1 MSSIQTSINT
11 IVFTLYTLASILSKR
26 TCMYMNKKFLVVG
39 GVAGGASTAARIR
52 RLDEQ
57 AEVIMF
63 EKGPN
68 VSFSNCSLPFH
79 LSGIVENS
87 NKLVLMTPQ
96 AFQKKYNIEARVNQE
111 VVRINRDKKT
121 VTVNNFAT
129 GGSYEES
136 YDVLVLS
143 PGASPIVPNLEGIDS
158 PHVFTVRNVVDIE
171 RLNNYV
177 KSDDIEDIAVI
188 GGGFIGVEVA
198 ENLRLAGFNVSL
210 VEFSNQIMMPFDY
223 DMAQILHKEMLD
235 KGVNVIVNDGLAK
248 VTEDYVELNSGKQV
262 KAQAIVL
269 AIGVRPE
276 TTLAKEAGLAIGELG
291 GIQVDGNFVT
301 SDPSIYAVGDAI
313 EVFHQLT
320 RKPTRLALAG
330 PAQRQARA
338 AANHMYSMPQH
349 NKGVIGSSSVQI
361 FDLACASTGLNEKT
375 ALANGFQAKSVYVI
389 APDKVGLMPNSN
401 PLHFKLIYEV
411 PTGKILG
418 AQAIGKGN
426 ADKRIDVI
434 ATLITMGGTL
444 EDLKELELS
453 YSPMFST
460 ARDVVNLAALVAQ
473 NQLFGSYKQVNVDE
487 VRSLVENKA
496 YILDVRETNEYEAG
510 HLINAV
516 NIPLSELRERMNEIP
531 QDVPVYVHCR
541 SGQRSYNAVMALQ
554 NNGYSNVYNVS
565 GSFLGICLYEYFN
578 DLTTGRE
585 KIVTEYNFK

>member
-1 MSSIQTSINT
+1 MS
-11 IVFTLYTLASILSKR
+11 
-26 TCMYMNKKFLVVG
+26 KKFLVVG

-57 AEVIMF
+57 AEIIMF

-87 NKLVLMTPQ
+87 SKLILMTPQ
-96 AFQKKYNIEARVNQE
+96 AFQSKYNIEARVSQE
-111 VVRINRDKKT
+111 VVSINRDAKT
-121 VTVNNFAT
+121 VTVKNLINGT
-129 GGSYEES
+129 IYKES
-136 YDVLVLS
+136 YDTLVLS
-143 PGASPIVPNLEGIDS
+143 PGASPIVPNIEGVDS

-171 RLNNYV
+171 RLNNYI

-223 DMAQILHKEMLD
+223 DMVQILHKEMMD
-235 KGVNVIVNDGLAK
+235 KGVHVIVNDGLAK

-262 KAQAIVL
+262 KAQAVVL

-276 TTLAKEAGLAIGELG
+276 TSLAKEAGLTIGELG
-291 GIQVDGNFVT
+291 GIQVDGNYVT
-301 SDPSIYAVGDAI
+301 SDSSIYAVGDAI
-313 EVFHQLT
+313 EVFHQQIH
-320 RKPTRLALAG
+320 KPTRLALAG

-338 AANHMYSMPQH
+338 AANHMYNMPQQ

-361 FDLACASTGLNEKT
+361 FDLTCAVTGLNKKT
-375 ALANGFQAKSVYVI
+375 ALANGFQAKSVYII

-401 PLHFKLIYEV
+401 PLHFKLVYEV

-434 ATLITMGGTL
+434 ATMITMGGTL
-444 EDLKELELS
+444 DDLKELELS

-473 NQLFGSYKQVNVDE
+473 NQLFGHYQQVEVDA
-487 VRSLVENKA
+487 VRDLVENNA
-496 YILDVRETNEYEAG
+496 YILDVREKNEYEVG
-510 HLINAV
+510 HLINAI

-531 QDVPVYVHCR
+531 KEVPIYVHCR

-554 NNGYSNVYNVS
+554 NNGYPNVYNVA

-578 DLTTGRE
+578 DVSTNRD
-585 KIVTEYNFK
+585 KIVTAYNFK

>member
-1 MSSIQTSINT
+1 M
-11 IVFTLYTLASILSKR
+11 R
-26 TCMYMNKKFLVVG
+26 KKILVVG

-52 RLDEQ
+52 RLDEK
-57 AEVIMF
+57 AEIIIF

-79 LSGIVENS
+79 LSGVVEDS
-87 NKLVLMTPQ
+87 NKLILMTPQ
-96 AFQKKYNIEARVNQE
+96 GFQTKYNIEARVQQE
-111 VVRINRDKKT
+111 VVRINREQKT
-121 VTVNNFAT
+121 ITIKDLKTNRN
-129 GGSYEES
+129 YEES
-136 YDVLVLS
+136 YDTLVLS
-143 PGASPIVPNLEGIDS
+143 PGASPIVPDLEGIHS
-158 PHVFTVRNVVDIE
+158 KHVFTIRNVVDIN
-171 RLNNYV
+171 RLNQYLQTDHV
-177 KSDDIEDIAVI
+177 QDIAVI

-198 ENLRLAGFNVSL
+198 ENLKLAGYNVSL
-210 VEFSNQIMMPFDY
+210 VEFGQQIMAPFDY
-223 DMAQILHKEMLD
+223 DMAQILHKEMVD
-235 KGVNVIVNDGLAK
+235 KGVQVIVNDGLAK
-248 VTEDYVELNSGKQV
+248 VSPSYVILNSGKQLN
-262 KAQAIVL
+262 AQAVVL

-276 TTLAKEAGLAIGELG
+276 IHLAKEAGLTIGELG
-291 GIQVDGNFVT
+291 GIQVDANYVT

-320 RKPTRLALAG
+320 HKKTRLALAG

-338 AANHMYSMPQH
+338 AANHMYNIPHH

-375 ALANGFQAKSVYVI
+375 ALANGFQAKSVYLI

-401 PLHFKLIYEV
+401 PLHFKLVYET

-460 ARDVVNLAALVAQ
+460 ARDIVNLAALVAQ
-473 NQLFGSYKQVNVDE
+473 NLLHGHFKQVKVDE
-487 VRSLVENKA
+487 VRELIENQA
-496 YILDVRETNEYEAG
+496 FFLDVREKNEFECG
-510 HLINAV
+510 HLINAY
-516 NIPLSELRERMNEIP
+516 NIPLSELRERMDEIP
-531 QDVPVYVHCR
+531 KDQAVYVHCR

-554 NNGYSNVYNVS
+554 NSGFSNVFNVS
-565 GSFLGICLYEYFN
+565 GSFLGISLYEYFTDISTN
-578 DLTTGRE
+578 RD
-585 KIVTEYNFK
+585 KIVTAYNFK

>member
-1 MSSIQTSINT
+1 MS
-11 IVFTLYTLASILSKR
+11 
-26 TCMYMNKKFLVVG
+26 KKFLIVG

-87 NKLVLMTPQ
+87 SKLILMTPQ
-96 AFQKKYNIEARVNQE
+96 TFQSKYNIEARVSHE
-111 VVRINRDKKT
+111 VVSINRDAKT
-121 VTVNNFAT
+121 VTIKNLINDT
-129 GGSYEES
+129 SYEES
-136 YDVLVLS
+136 YDTLVLS
-143 PGASPIVPNLEGIDS
+143 PGASPIVPNLEGVDS

-177 KSDDIEDIAVI
+177 KSDDVEDIAVI

-210 VEFSNQIMMPFDY
+210 VEFSNQMMMPFDY
-223 DMAQILHKEMLD
+223 DMAQILHKEMMD
-235 KGVNVIVNDGLAK
+235 KGVHVIVNDGLAK
-248 VTEDYVELNSGKQV
+248 VTTDYVELNSGKQV
-262 KAQAIVL
+262 KAQAVVL

-276 TTLAKEAGLAIGELG
+276 TSLAKEAGLTIGELG
-291 GIQVDGNFVT
+291 GIQVDGNYVT
-301 SDPSIYAVGDAI
+301 SDPSIYAVGDVI
-313 EVFHQLT
+313 EVFHQQT
-320 RKPTRLALAG
+320 HKPTRLALAG

-338 AANHMYSMPQH
+338 AANHMYNMPQQ
-349 NKGVIGSSSVQI
+349 NKGVIGSASVQI
-361 FDLACASTGLNEKT
+361 FNLTCAATGLNEKT
-375 ALANGFQAKSVYVI
+375 ALANGFHAKSVYII

-401 PLHFKLIYEV
+401 PLHFKLVYEV

-434 ATLITMGGTL
+434 ATMITMNGTL
-444 EDLKELELS
+444 ADLKELELS

-473 NQLFGSYKQVNVDE
+473 NQLFGHYQQVNVDE
-487 VRSLVENKA
+487 VRGLVERKA
-496 YILDVRETNEYEAG
+496 YILDVREKNEYEAG
-510 HLINAV
+510 HLINAI

-531 QDVPVYVHCR
+531 KDVPIYVHCR

-554 NNGYSNVYNVS
+554 NNGYSNVFNVA

-578 DLTTGRE
+578 DMTTNQE
-585 KIVTEYNFK
+585 KIVTAYNFK